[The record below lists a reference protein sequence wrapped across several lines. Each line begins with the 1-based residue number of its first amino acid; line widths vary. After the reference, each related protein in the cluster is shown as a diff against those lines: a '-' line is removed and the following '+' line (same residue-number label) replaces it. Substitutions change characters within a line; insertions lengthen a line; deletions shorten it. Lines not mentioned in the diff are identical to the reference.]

1 MNPIKL
7 IIGASLFS
15 LISIGALSVFD
26 RNAIDLFNQY
36 RPIFLQGGGEQ
47 CLNTLQEKGVK
58 FRLLGDQGSKGC
70 PVLNAV
76 LVEDFE
82 NTTPS
87 SPFILSCPAALSLAS
102 WLNQEKIKSFSHMGT
117 LNCRKMRGSNFLS
130 EHSFGNAIDISKI
143 DGISIIGNWGTN
155 TEKAGRLQEVASNA
169 CEHFSNVLT
178 PETNRAHQDH
188 FHLDI
193 GLGIGC

>member
-26 RNAIDLFNQY
+26 RNAINLFNQY

-143 DGISIIGNWGTN
+143 DGISIIGNWGTD

-169 CEHFSNVLT
+169 CEHFSNVVT
-178 PETNRAHQDH
+178 PETNRDHQDH